1 MLKAIQV
8 DTFSDDFSQVKL
20 VEKVQPGPGPGEV
33 RVRMLLSAVNP
44 SDLNYI
50 RGDYYHALQRLV
62 WNSQRGDG
70 TVFFDPECSQPYP
83 SLPYTLGG
91 EGVGIVDAC
100 GSGFLARRLQGRRV
114 AISAP
119 PPQGTWQQYVVVD
132 AKRAVVVPDGLSDE
146 QAAMFFINPLSS
158 WLLIKQVLK
167 VRRGGCLLQD
177 AAGSALAK
185 NVIRMG
191 KQQGFRTIN
200 IVRNER
206 HRAELEALGADV
218 VVATDSEELIPAVSE
233 ATAGK
238 GVDYA
243 LDCVGGE
250 LAGDMIRC
258 LTLGGHMVLFGTLAN
273 QAVKLSSRD
282 LMMPLVQLSGFFAG
296 AWLAQ
301 QSPLKILMAIR
312 QVRRLLERGVLGAE
326 VGQIYDLGQA
336 REALA
341 ASVQPGREGKI
352 LLRLAELPE

>member
-1 MLKAIQV
+1 MKAIQI
-8 DTFSDDFSQVKL
+8 DSFSDDFSRLKL
-20 VEKVQPGPGPGEV
+20 IEKPLPDPGAGEV

-50 RGDYYHALQRLV
+50 RGDYHRALQRLV
-62 WNSQRGDG
+62 WNSQRNDDA
-70 TVFFDPECSQPYP
+70 VYFDPERGNPYP

-100 GSGFLARRLQGRRV
+100 GSGLLAKRLQGRRV

-119 PPQGTWQQYVVVD
+119 PPQGTWQQYTVVD
-132 AKRAVVVPDGLSDE
+132 AKRAVAVPDSLSDE

-158 WLLIKQVLK
+158 WLLVNQVLK
-167 VRRGGCLLQD
+167 VRRGGWVLQD

-185 NVIRMG
+185 NIIRLG
-191 KQQGFRTIN
+191 KLQGFRTIN
-200 IVRNER
+200 IVRNVR

-218 VVATDSEELIPAVSE
+218 VVATDTEELVVSVAA
-233 ATAGK
+233 ATGGR

-250 LAGDMIRC
+250 LAGDIIRC
-258 LTLGGHMVLFGTLAN
+258 LSLNGHMVLFGTLAD
-273 QAVKLSSRD
+273 QAISLPSRD
-282 LMMPLVQLSGFFAG
+282 LMMPLGRLSGFFAG

-312 QVRRLLERGVLGAE
+312 QVRKLLQCGVLGAE
-326 VGQIYDLGQA
+326 VEQVYDMEQV
-336 REALA
+336 EQALA
-341 ASVQPGREGKI
+341 ASMTPGRSGKI
-352 LLRLAELPE
+352 LLRMAQRAQ